1 MNITIIAVGKIK
13 RKTAQE
19 LVEEFISRIVHY
31 AKIEI
36 VELRDSDPAQ
46 EGKQMLEKIEKSKNP
61 VFVIALSE
69 EGKHLSSQEFAEK
82 LNKISVSMNKDI
94 ALLIGGPFGLSE
106 EVKKKADL
114 LLSLSKMTFP
124 HEMCRVFLAEQIYRA
139 MTIIKG
145 EKYHK

>member
-1 MNITIIAVGKIK
+1 MNITIIVVAKIN

-19 LVEEFISRIVHY
+19 LVEEFISRIAHY
-31 AKIEI
+31 AKIKI
-36 VELRDSDPAQ
+36 AELKDSDPAQ
-46 EGKQMLEKIEKSKNP
+46 EGRQMLEKIEKNKNP

-82 LNKISVSMNKDI
+82 LNKISASMNKDI